1 MLSIRRSHERG
12 HSQHNWLNSFH
23 SFSFAEYYDP
33 RFMGISHLRVLNDD
47 TLEPKAGFPSHSH
60 QNMEIISYVL
70 EGALEHKDN
79 MGNISI
85 IQAGEVQCMSAGTS
99 ITHSEY
105 NPSETEL
112 TRFLQ
117 IWIVPREKQLT
128 PSYSQ
133 QSYTK
138 EERQGRLC
146 LIASSNPEQSAV
158 VVHQNI
164 KLFNSLLAEN
174 ESVEYSIH
182 IGRVLYIHVAKGQVR
197 INGQQLA
204 EGDSATV
211 HEGEKQVTITGI
223 ASAADILLFDLQD
236 MEH

>member
-1 MLSIRRSHERG
+1 MLSIRKSHERG
-12 HSQHNWLNSFH
+12 HSQQSWLSSYH

-33 RFMGISHLRVLNDD
+33 KFMGVSHLRVLNDD
-47 TLEPKAGFPSHSH
+47 TIEPKAGFPTHSH

-70 EGALEHKDN
+70 EGALEHKDSI
-79 MGNISI
+79 GNIST
-85 IQAGEVQCMSAGTS
+85 IQAGEVQCMSAGTGV
-99 ITHSEY
+99 THSEY

-117 IWIVPREKQLT
+117 IWIVPREKQLI
-128 PSYSQ
+128 PSYTQ
-133 QSYTK
+133 QNYSK

-174 ESVEYSIH
+174 ESVEYGIKV
-182 IGRVLYIHVAKGQVR
+182 GRVLYIHVATGQVR

-204 EGDSATV
+204 EGDSAAIR
-211 HEGEKQVTITGI
+211 EDERQVTITGI
-223 ASAADILLFDLQD
+223 APANILLFDLQD